1 MEGEAAE
8 AEEAGF
14 PVAGEAVDAGGL
26 GGGQRDRRDAG
37 RAGLAAAGGQRRG
50 AGIEQQVSGAGGGL
64 VRGLRGVLAGGCGG
78 GEGDGAG
85 EGGLDGGGPELGEG
99 GQGGVPAD
107 RVPGAGLALVPAEG
121 VLSRFESGFDW
132 PAAARD
138 GDEVRHGRWP
148 VFRCPAEVE
157 GVLVLCPV
165 QAADQQ
171 ELPQVRGGDRKSTR
185 LNSSD

>member
-26 GGGQRDRRDAG
+26 GGGERDRRDG
-37 RAGLAAAGGQRRG
+37 VRAGLAAAGGQRCGSG
-50 AGIEQQVSGAGGGL
+50 ADLQVSGIDGGL

-107 RVPGAGLALVPAEG
+107 RVPGAGPGPGPAEG
-121 VLSRFESGFDW
+121 VLSRFGSGFDW
-132 PAAARD
+132 AAAAPD
-138 GDEVRHGRWP
+138 
-148 VFRCPAEVE
+148 
-157 GVLVLCPV
+157 
-165 QAADQQ
+165 
-171 ELPQVRGGDRKSTR
+171 GGDRR
-185 LNSSD
+185 AG